1 VKREVD
7 LRSIDRE
14 VVSSI
19 LAAHLPAGAT
29 VLVFGSRAVGRARR
43 ASDLDLAIDAGR
55 PLRLDEE
62 AAIAAAFEESALP
75 FTVDVV
81 DLHAVSER
89 FREIVLSDGIPF

>member
-1 VKREVD
+1 VNRAID
-7 LRSIDRE
+7 LRPIDRE
-14 VVSSI
+14 VVASVI
-19 LAAHLPAGAT
+19 AAHLPAGAT
-29 VLVFGSRAVGRARR
+29 VLVFGSRAVGRVRR

-62 AAIAAAFEESALP
+62 AALAVAFEDSALP

-89 FREIVLSDGIPF
+89 FREIVRRDGIPF